1 MPVSAGDTGGE
12 KLQTVYEMPRYI
24 HILFNLL
31 ALFVIIFIVADTFY
45 RVVGIQLHKVGGQRT
60 VIVEGVESRAA
71 KPAATSEYEM
81 IVARNIFGA
90 TEKAEPLP
98 VEDREELIETLEET
112 TLQLSLLGT
121 AAGDTA
127 SARAFI
133 LDQKDRSQD
142 IYRVGD
148 TVQGAE
154 IRQILRGKVILRRGE
169 KDEIL
174 TMAEGSD
181 QPASAS
187 PAAAVDRRSRL
198 TSRARGRTAPGAEE
212 GTSALGGG
220 IEEPGETEEEI
231 IPIAQEELQGSI
243 NDLNQLMTQ
252 VRIRPYFRGGKP
264 EGLIVSQ
271 IQNDSIFAK
280 LGLMNGDIIASVN
293 GKQMSSPEEAFQL
306 YNSLNTGEQVTVE
319 ITRRGQKKLFTYDIQ
334 P

>member
-1 MPVSAGDTGGE
+1 M
-12 KLQTVYEMPRYI
+12 L
-24 HILFNLL
+24 
-31 ALFVIIFIVADTFY
+31 
-45 RVVGIQLHKVGGQRT
+45 
-60 VIVEGVESRAA
+60 EGVENKTV
-71 KPAATSEYEM
+71 KPLATAEYGM
-81 IVARNIFGA
+81 IVERNIFGA
-90 TEKAEPLP
+90 TEKAEPIPL
-98 VEDREELIETLEET
+98 EEREELIETLEET

-121 AAGDTA
+121 AAGDSS

-133 LDQKDRSQD
+133 LDQKDKSQD

-154 IRQILRGKVILRRGE
+154 IRQILRGKVVLRRGE

-174 TMAEGSD
+174 TMAENND
-181 QPASAS
+181 QPQP
-187 PAAAVDRRSRL
+187 PAAAVDRRSRQANRDL
-198 TSRARGRTAPGAEE
+198 RDRASREAEAGAGEP
-212 GTSALGGG
+212 GG
-220 IEEPGETEEEI
+220 IEESLEIEEEI

-306 YNSLNTGEQVTVE
+306 YNSLNTGSQVTVE
-319 ITRRGQKKLFTYDIQ
+319 ITRRGQKKMFTYDIQ
-334 P
+334 Q

>member
-1 MPVSAGDTGGE
+1 VILAKN
-12 KLQTVYEMPRYI
+12 KLQLVDEMPRQI

-31 ALFVIIFIVADTFY
+31 ALFIIIFIVVDTFY
-45 RVVGIQLHKVGGQRT
+45 RVVGIQLHRVGGQK
-60 VIVEGVESRAA
+60 VVMLQGVESQAA
-71 KPAATSEYEM
+71 KPLVTAEYGM
-81 IVARNIFGA
+81 IVERNIFGA
-90 TEKAEPLP
+90 TEKAEPIPL
-98 VEDREELIETLEET
+98 EEREELIETLEET

-121 AAGDTA
+121 AAGDSS

-133 LDQKDRSQD
+133 LDQKDKSQD

-154 IRQILRGKVILRRGE
+154 IRQILRGKVVLRRGE

-174 TMAEGSD
+174 TMAEGND
-181 QPASAS
+181 QPQP
-187 PAAAVDRRSRL
+187 PAAAVDRRGRQANRGL
-198 TSRARGRTAPGAEE
+198 RTSPSPEAEAGADEPGN
-212 GTSALGGG
+212 
-220 IEEPGETEEEI
+220 IEESREIEEEI
-231 IPIAQEELQGSI
+231 IPIAQDELQGSI

-306 YNSLNTGEQVTVE
+306 YNSLNTGSQVTVE
-319 ITRRGQKKLFTYDIQ
+319 ITRRGQKKMFTYDIQ
-334 P
+334 Q